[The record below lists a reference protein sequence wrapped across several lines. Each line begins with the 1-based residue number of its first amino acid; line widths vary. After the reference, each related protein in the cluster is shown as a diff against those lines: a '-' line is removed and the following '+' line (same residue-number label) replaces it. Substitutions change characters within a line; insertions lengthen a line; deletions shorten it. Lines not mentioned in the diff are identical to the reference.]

1 MEIDQSC
8 RRALLLSAILSV
20 SLVACQSGANDELDV
35 LYSTATVARGSIA
48 DVVIMAGQVTAPNAR
63 TLTMGTIGGRVVEIV
78 TSPGQEVGQ
87 DQALVRLDTREL
99 ERELR
104 EAQADL
110 TAAEAALAEAQ
121 QQAGDIELSVAEAE
135 LAHAEAQ
142 LADAELDL
150 TLAEQLGLS
159 QLEESVADA
168 EVALQAARDQLKM
181 QEIGANQSTIRSLEY
196 DIAFYQ
202 RTLRDLPEGDER
214 RSGVE
219 KELYELERELSRAR
233 AAREETLRVAREDI
247 EKKEQALS
255 KAQTDLARARS
266 GEEDP
271 TNAPRLAYQQA
282 LANFEQAKEGVEEL
296 REGGESEAL
305 RAARTAYEAALAE
318 VEGVQADLNAATLR
332 APFEGVVLAVYVQED
347 YRVQP
352 SDPILFLADPREL
365 RVMAQVTEID
375 VPKLAVGQEVRITFD
390 AYPGQLYRGEVL
402 SLPMRGQGQG
412 GLSYYQVETS
422 LQAEGAEIRLG
433 MLANARVVIGERQ
446 GVLTIPAAALVYRT
460 PEEVVVMVRGA
471 DGRAREQQVEI
482 GLNDGILAEVLS
494 GLSEG
499 QTVLVPLVPPGE
511 PFGPGPIPL
520 R

>member
-8 RRALLLSAILSV
+8 RRALLVSAIV
-20 SLVACQSGANDELDV
+20 SFSLGACQGGTSDGFDA
-35 LYSTATVARGSIA
+35 LYSTATVARGSIS
-48 DVVIMAGQVTAPNAR
+48 DVVFMAGQVTAPNAR
-63 TLTMGTIGGRVVEIV
+63 TLTMGTVSGRVVEIAAR
-78 TSPGQEVGQ
+78 PGQEVGQ
-87 DQALVRLDTREL
+87 DQALVRLDTTEP

-121 QQAGDIELSVAEAE
+121 QQSGDIELASAEAK
-135 LAHAEAQ
+135 LAYSEAQ

-150 TLAEQLGLS
+150 TLAEQSGLLP
-159 QLEESVADA
+159 LEEAVADA
-168 EVALQAARDQLKM
+168 EVALQAARDHFKM

-202 RTLRDLPEGDER
+202 RLLRDLAADDER
-214 RSGVE
+214 RSTVE
-219 KELYELERELSRAR
+219 EELGELQRELSRAR
-233 AAREETLRVAREDI
+233 AAREETLRVAREEI
-247 EKKEQALS
+247 EEKEQTLS
-255 KAQTDLARARS
+255 KAETALFRARS

-282 LANFEQAKEGVEEL
+282 LANYEQAKEEVEEL
-296 REGGESEAL
+296 RAGGESEAL

-318 VEGVQADLNAATLR
+318 VEGVQTDLNAATLR
-332 APFEGVVLAVYVQED
+332 APFGGVVLAMYVQEG
-347 YRVQP
+347 YWVQP
-352 SDPILFLADPREL
+352 SDSILFLADPREL
-365 RVMAQVTEID
+365 RVIAQVTEID

-412 GLSYYQVETS
+412 GLSYYQIETS
-422 LQAEGAEIRLG
+422 LQAEGADIRLG
-433 MLANARVVIGERQ
+433 MLANVRVVIGEQ
-446 GVLTIPAAALVYRT
+446 HDVLTVPAAALVYRT
-460 PEEVVVMVRGA
+460 SEEIVVMVRGA
-471 DGRAREQQVEI
+471 DGRAREQQVQI

-499 QTVLVPLVPPGE
+499 QTVLVPLVPPSE
-511 PFGPGPIPL
+511 PFGSVAIPL